1 LETLVSTIAPAASFD
16 LIETMAFDPE
26 AGMPMLERH
35 LARLSRSADALGFRF
50 DRHALRNELQ
60 AATFALTAP
69 ACIRLLLGPSGEV
82 AIEVSARRV
91 WPQAIVPVSIVPR
104 GTDAD
109 DPRLRHKTTDRALY
123 NAALRAGGTFEVL
136 LLDREGYLSEGCFST
151 IFVERG
157 DRLVTPPLS
166 RGLLP
171 GVLRQSLIDLGEAEE
186 ADLRP
191 RDLEDGFFI
200 GNAARGMVAA
210 TLVAPKG

>member
-1 LETLVSTIAPAASFD
+1 MASLVRPVVPVASFD

-26 AGMPMLERH
+26 SGLPMLDRH
-35 LARLSRSADALGFRF
+35 LARLNRSADALGFRF

-60 AATFALTAP
+60 AATFALTKP
-69 ACIRLLLGPSGEV
+69 ARIRLLLGPTGEV
-82 AIEVSARRV
+82 AIEVSDRLA

-104 GTDAD
+104 GTSAD
-109 DPRLRHKTTDRALY
+109 DPRLRHKITDRSLY

-136 LLDREGYLSEGCFST
+136 LVDDEGYLTEGCFSNL
-151 IFVERG
+151 FVERG
-157 DRLVTPPLS
+157 DRLATPPLR

-171 GVLRQSLIDLGEAEE
+171 GVLRQSLLDLGEAEE

-191 RDLEDGFFI
+191 SDLENGFFI

-210 TLVAPKG
+210 TLVAPQG

>member
-1 LETLVSTIAPAASFD
+1 
-16 LIETMAFDPE
+16 MAFDPE
-26 AGMPMLERH
+26 SGLPMLERH
-35 LARLSRSADALGFRF
+35 LARLNRSADALGFRF

-60 AATFALTAP
+60 AATFALTKP
-69 ACIRLLLGPSGEV
+69 ARIRLLLGPTGEV
-82 AIEVSARRV
+82 AIEVGDRLA

-109 DPRLRHKTTDRALY
+109 DPRLRHKITDRSLY
-123 NAALRAGGTFEVL
+123 DAALRAGGTFEVL
-136 LLDREGYLSEGCFST
+136 LIDADGYLTEGCFSN

-157 DRLVTPPLS
+157 DHLVTPPLS

-171 GVLRQSLIDLGEAEE
+171 GVLRQSLLDLGEAEE

-191 RDLEDGFFI
+191 RDLENGFFI